1 MEAAARA
8 KALEANHRELEDAL
22 AADVPLLLLFL
33 TSTVGQCCCLTLLR
47 Q

>member
-8 KALEANHRELEDAL
+8 KALEANHPELKDAL
-22 AADVPLLLLFL
+22 AADVPLLLFL